1 MVEHQNFFGVRH
13 LSPTTSFNL
22 LQFLEDK
29 NPKCVLM
36 EGPSN
41 ATDLLLELANKKV
54 QPPVALMA
62 YTTELPIQSVLYP
75 FALYSPEYQAT
86 LWCKK
91 NKVAFRLI
99 DLPTEVT
106 LAIKTQR
113 DSNEIELNEELI
125 AYRLYHN
132 QIYDKISTLNQEHD
146 YESYWE
152 RQFEHNL
159 NATSYREQL
168 NYQSSQVREMVID
181 QEREAD
187 ELSFYYNYLR
197 EAYMKRQIEQALA
210 EGYKKEDIIVIVG
223 AYHVSGLLDESLK
236 ALTDKEIELL
246 PRQNS
251 LSTLMPYSYFRL
263 SSRTGYGAGNK
274 APYYFELMWQ
284 HLNQGSLDTLS
295 VDYLTRVGQFL
306 RTKGHNA
313 STASTIEAVR
323 LASALSYLKEGQYPI
338 LKDLHDAAV
347 TCFGSGDLSTVAQ
360 ALNYVDIGT
369 NIGSLPKGMSQT
381 PIQKDFYEQI
391 KTLKIDEYL
400 SAVEQTLSLDL
411 REKLRVKTKDIAFR
425 DLYRSTFL
433 HQLEVLEIP
442 FAKPIRSNQDKA
454 SWAEHWNLQWTTE
467 AEITIIENSLLGE
480 TVEIAT
486 AFKLKEQLD
495 NTDNIGLVA
504 SIISKAYHCNLTS
517 LFETAI
523 NSLQR
528 ILVETEDLN
537 ALANASYELAKL
549 LQFGDLRQFDLQ
561 PLIPILQQTFL
572 RSTLLLTENCSCDN
586 AASAGISTSI
596 DKLDFVAQEFYEEV
610 DVTQWLIELRH
621 LAERDNLNYGLS
633 GLAFSIL
640 LERNLLNET
649 ECMEEVSRRLSPG
662 VPSDLAST
670 WFEGLA
676 KRNKYALLS
685 RMVLWQQLNDYIDQL
700 DDDEF
705 MRSLVFLRRTFS
717 EFDQIQKNSIV
728 ELLSSLWGTDI
739 EQTSEELLSELSEEQ
754 TQTLSDLNDFD
765 FDF

>member
-13 LSPTTSFNL
+13 LSPTTSYNL

-54 QPPVALMA
+54 QPPVALMS

-91 NKVAFRLI
+91 NKVNFRLI

-106 LAIKTQR
+106 LAIKTQK
-113 DSNEIELNEELI
+113 DFNEIEGNEELL
-125 AYRLYHN
+125 AYRLFHN
-132 QIYDKISTLNQEHD
+132 DLYDKISTLNEEHD

-159 NATSYREQL
+159 NTSSYREQL
-168 NYQSSQVREMVID
+168 IYQSEQVRSMVID

-187 ELSFYYNYLR
+187 QLNFYYNYIR
-197 EAYMKRQIEQALA
+197 EAYMKRQIEQALS
-210 EGYKKEDIIVIVG
+210 EGFKKEDIVVIVG
-223 AYHVSGLLDESLK
+223 AYHVSGLLSESLK
-236 ALTDKEIELL
+236 SLTDQEIEQL
-246 PRQNS
+246 PKQAS
-251 LSTLMPYSYFRL
+251 LSTLMPYSYLRL
-263 SSRTGYGAGNK
+263 SSRAGYGAGNK

-284 HLNQGSLDTLS
+284 HLNKDSIANLGI
-295 VDYLTRVGQFL
+295 DYLTRIGQYL

-313 STASTIEAVR
+313 STASTIEAVK
-323 LASALSYLKEGQYPI
+323 LASALTFLKGGKYPV
-338 LKDLHDAAV
+338 LKDLHDAAA
-347 TCFGSGDLSTVAQ
+347 TCFGEGELSKIAE

-369 NIGSLPKGMSQT
+369 SIGSLPQGMSQT

-391 KTLKIDEYL
+391 KKLKLEEYQ
-400 SAVEQTLSLDL
+400 SAVEQSISLDL

-425 DLYRSTFL
+425 DLHRSTFL

-442 FAKPIRSNQDKA
+442 FAKPMRSSQDKA

-467 AEITIIENSLLGE
+467 VEITIIENSLLGE
-480 TVEIAT
+480 TVEIAA
-486 AFKLKEQLD
+486 AFKLKEQLE
-495 NTDNIGLVA
+495 NTQDIGLVA
-504 SIISKAYHCNLTS
+504 SIITKAYHCNLTS

-523 NSLQR
+523 LTLQS
-528 ILVETEDLN
+528 ILVQTEDLN
-537 ALANASYELAKL
+537 ALSNASYELAKL
-549 LQFGDLRQFDLQ
+549 LQYGDLRQFELK

-586 AASAGISTSI
+586 NAATQISVSI

-610 DVTQWLIELRH
+610 DVQQWLTELHR

-633 GLAFSIL
+633 GLSFSIL
-640 LERNLLNET
+640 LERNLLTET
-649 ECMEEVSRRLSPG
+649 ECMQEVSRRLSPG
-662 VPSDLAST
+662 VPSDLAAA

-676 KRNKYALLS
+676 RRNKYALLS
-685 RMVLWQQLNDYIDQL
+685 RMVLWQQLNDYIEQL

-728 ELLSSLWGTDI
+728 ELLSSLWGTDV

-754 TQTLSDLNDFD
+754 TQTLDNLNDFD